1 MAIAQAVRQRVLA
14 LVNLWAAWSGL
25 SPDQGTQGPLS
36 RPENP
41 YLGNALWYRKPAANL
56 ASWSKDWL
64 PIGNGYLGAMVTGGT
79 TDDMIQLN
87 IESFWSGGPFVN
99 SSYTGGNPQ
108 AYKAVVL
115 GDELSQI
122 REAIFKSPIGETD
135 TLAPLTYPGLNYGS
149 YSGNGF
155 IAVSRNT
162 TASNSNY
169 MRWLDLDSGLLKTA
183 WSEGKTSFEREY
195 FCSYPTRSC
204 TAFIKSDRPLSD
216 TLSYSFVPLR
226 LLRDTSTSCVDSSTI
241 KYRGQSIDSGM
252 TFEFLA
258 KVQTVPRNM
267 VQCQMILADGKEA
280 AVLTVKHATES
291 WITWV
296 GDTNY
301 NIDAGGREHD
311 FSFKGPDPHSSLT
324 RILSMVKSLSYDE
337 LRQLHLHDYEE
348 GFTSKFSLDLG
359 ASPNFAKS
367 TKEQMEDYTREKGN
381 AHLDLLLF
389 NYGRYLLFSSG
400 RGVLPANLQGVWA
413 KDERPPWSAD
423 YHANI
428 NTQMNYWGAEITDLD
443 VTDSLWDYMAKTWIP
458 RGQETAG
465 ILYNT
470 TRGWVTH
477 NEMNIFGHTGMKDW
491 GPWVSATWA
500 NYPASG
506 AWMMS
511 HVIDHLDYGS
521 GSIEW
526 WQEQGWPLVKGTAE
540 FWLDNLFVDTFHD
553 DGTMVVN
560 PCNSPEQNPIT
571 FGCAHYQQMIW
582 EVFNGIEKGFELSGD
597 DDVAFLS
604 EVRAK
609 KARLDRGLHI
619 GSWGQLM
626 EWKVEKDK
634 PTDLHRHLSHLVGLY
649 PSYSIASYP
658 EGGAVLDLTKSELFK
673 AAATSLKHRGDGKG
687 PDADAGWEKVW
698 RAACWAQLGDGEKF
712 YNVFKY
718 AVDTNFGH
726 NLFSLYDPQSS
737 DPIFQIDANLGI
749 PGAVMNALLQAPDT
763 SSYDSPLVITILPAL
778 PKAWSGRGSVKG
790 ARVRGGIG
798 ISFAWRDGRPYDV
811 VLRFDRMRAYQSRE
825 VQVVHNHKVIDW
837 FVGEAGMVRKV
848 EV

>member
-1 MAIAQAVRQRVLA
+1 
-14 LVNLWAAWSGL
+14 
-25 SPDQGTQGPLS
+25 
-36 RPENP
+36 
-41 YLGNALWYRKPAANL
+41 
-56 ASWSKDWL
+56 
-64 PIGNGYLGAMVTGGT
+64 MVTGNT
-79 TDDMIQLN
+79 TDDQIQLN
-87 IESFWSGGPFVN
+87 IESFWSGGPFAN

-108 AYKAVVL
+108 AYKAAVL

-122 REAIFKSPIGETD
+122 RKAIFKSPIGETD

-149 YSGNGF
+149 YSGNGY
-155 IAVSRNT
+155 IYVKRN
-162 TASNSNY
+162 SVVPSSNY
-169 MRWLDLDSGLLKTA
+169 LRWLDLDSGLLKTA

-204 TAFIKSDRPLSD
+204 TSYLKSDRPLAD
-216 TLSYSFVPLR
+216 TLSYHFHPLK
-226 LLRDTSTSCVDSSTI
+226 LLRNTSAVCVDSSTI
-241 KYRGQSIDSGM
+241 KYRGQSEDSGM
-252 TFEFLA
+252 LFEILA

-267 VQCQMILADGKEA
+267 VQCQMNTIDGRKT

-301 NIDAGGREHD
+301 NIDAGGPEHD
-311 FSFKGPDPHSSLT
+311 YSFKGPDPHTSLA
-324 RILSMVKSLSYDE
+324 RILPMVASLSYDE
-337 LRQLHLHDYEE
+337 LRQIHLRDYEE
-348 GFTSKFSLDLG
+348 GFSSKFSLDIG
-359 ASPNFAKS
+359 AIPNFSKS
-367 TKEQMEDYTREKGN
+367 TKEQVQAYTRDEGN
-381 AHLDLLLF
+381 PHLELVLF
-389 NYGRYLLFSSG
+389 NYGRYLLFSSA

-413 KDERPPWSAD
+413 KHERPAWSAD

-428 NTQMNYWGAEITDLD
+428 NTQMNYWGAEMTDLD
-443 VTDSLWDYMAKTWIP
+443 VTASLWDYMAKTWIP
-458 RGQETAG
+458 RGQETAN

-500 NYPASG
+500 NYPAAG

-526 WQEQGWPLVKGTAE
+526 WQKQGWPLVKGAAE
-540 FWLDNLFVDTFHD
+540 FWLDNLFVDSFHD

-571 FGCAHYQQMIW
+571 FGCAHFQQMIW
-582 EVFNGIEKGFELSGD
+582 ELFNGVEKGFELSGD
-597 DDVAFLS
+597 TDVAFLS

-609 KARLDRGLHI
+609 KSRLDRGLHI

-626 EWKVEKDK
+626 EGGSV
-634 PTDLHRHLSHLVGLY
+634 VGL
-649 PSYSIASYP
+649 S
-658 EGGAVLDLTKSELFK
+658 KSELFK
-673 AAATSLKHRGDGKG
+673 AAAISLKHRGDGRG

-712 YNVFKY
+712 YSVFKY
-718 AVDTNFGH
+718 SIAANFGH
-726 NLFSLYDPQSS
+726 NLFSLYEARSY
-737 DPIFQIDANLGI
+737 DPIFQIDANLGV

-778 PKAWSGRGSVKG
+778 PKAWSARGSVKG

-798 ISFAWRDGRPYDV
+798 ISFAWRNGRPYDV
-811 VLRFDRMRAYQSRE
+811 VLRFDRMKAYQSRE
-825 VQVVHNHKVIDW
+825 VNIVYNGEIVDS
-837 FVGEAGMVRKV
+837 FVGEAEMVRRVKI
-848 EV
+848 